1 VTGSWHRYYE
11 AAGEAPRETLLDALG
26 RFEQEGGGPGLAV
39 DLGCGTGRDT
49 AELLR
54 RGWRVVAIDAEKEA
68 IERLRALLDSDER
81 LTPVVSSIES
91 ARWPRARLVN
101 ASFALPFVPPAAFP
115 EVWRRIR
122 RSLEPGGRFS
132 GQLFGDRDD
141 WAGGRGLACHKG
153 EITFHTPAEVDDL
166 VRPFSIERL
175 DEVEEDGETAIGEAK
190 HWHLFN
196 VVVRKP

>member
-1 VTGSWHRYYE
+1 LL
-11 AAGEAPRETLLDALG
+11 AALA
-26 RFEQEGGGPGLAV
+26 RFEQEDGEPGLAV

-54 RGWRVVAIDAEKEA
+54 RGWRVVAIDSEEEA
-68 IERLRALLDSDER
+68 IERLRAWIDSDER
-81 LTPVVSSIES
+81 LTAVVSSIERG
-91 ARWPRARLVN
+91 AWPRARLVN
-101 ASFALPFVPPAAFP
+101 ASFALPFVPPDAFP
-115 EVWRRIR
+115 DVWERIR

-141 WAGGRGLACHKG
+141 WAAGRGLACHKG
-153 EITFHTPAEVDDL
+153 EITFHTRAQVDEL